1 MKRVWVT
8 AWIVFPLLMLVGCKD
23 TTQQATD
30 YNNRIVGL
38 QEQVVR
44 QMVSFSESFESND
57 PALME
62 KRRLELL
69 DAIESA
75 LKDLE
80 GLGPF
85 EGSTEFR
92 EAARSLLGFYRD
104 TCDAEYKEI
113 IEVYRKPEIT
123 QEDVDRVSAINKKIV
138 EKEKALSDAFLSAQ
152 QGFASSHEMK
162 LVENEPG
169 AQPDGP

>member
-1 MKRVWVT
+1 MTRVLAA
-8 AWIVFPLLMLVGCKD
+8 AWIVFPLLMLGGCKD
-23 TTQQATD
+23 TRQQATD

-44 QMVSFSESFESND
+44 QMVEFSESFESND
-57 PALME
+57 PELME
-62 KRRLELL
+62 KRRQELL
-69 DAIESA
+69 DTIKSA

-80 GLGPF
+80 GLEPF

-92 EAARSLLGFYRD
+92 EAAVSLLGFYRD

-138 EKEKALSDAFLSAQ
+138 EKEKTLSDAFLSAQ
-152 QGFASSHEMK
+152 QSFASSHEMK
-162 LVENEPG
+162 LVEYEPG
-169 AQPDGP
+169 EQPDGL